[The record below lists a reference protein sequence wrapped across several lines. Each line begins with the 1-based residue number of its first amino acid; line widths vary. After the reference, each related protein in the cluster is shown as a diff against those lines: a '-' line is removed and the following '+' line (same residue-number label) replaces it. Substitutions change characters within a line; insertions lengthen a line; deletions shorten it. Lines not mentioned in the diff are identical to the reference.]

1 MERTAI
7 IVFNYDEKVG
17 KIKKHEAERYFMDAR
32 SKVVNFIN
40 PRLEEWNKEFND
52 KEYSDMVFADDETRE
67 YYEERNLPKYNK
79 FIQEKMEDII
89 GTFNDILDYPVK
101 LHADKECDIIG
112 QFMYKK
118 KLVTMKM
125 DLVETTD
132 VRGKVILI

>member
-7 IVFNYDEKVG
+7 IVFNYDEKVS

-67 YYEERNLPKYNK
+67 YYEEHNLPKYNK

-101 LHADKECDIIG
+101 LHADKECNIIG
-112 QFMYKK
+112 RFMYKK
-118 KLVTMKM
+118 KLVTMTM

-132 VRGKVILI
+132 VRGRVILI